1 MARVIKGLAIL
12 SLLVGSGAFVACS
25 SDDNASN
32 PTATNDGGGGG
43 NNDGGGGGDNDGGG
57 NNGPFTPPADPGPGG
72 FWVTVSGEDLASIGY
87 DWTSSST
94 ADGDPPAFVDGW
106 AVTFEHVIVTVDKIR
121 VNADPDKD
129 EGNPQSVGAVVASA
143 DGPFAVDATIGG
155 SVVGKSGSPDEKT
168 VPIAAFSKQSNGQAF
183 DPATRYAFSYD
194 LVPAAANAKVVN
206 LDTAGLALYEE
217 AKQKGWSMI
226 FSGTAT
232 YKGPAPTAGSVFEK
246 IPTQVKFTLGM
257 KNPSSYINCQNTDLT
272 ATGDEFPRGIQASAS
287 KSTTVQITI
296 HTDHGFWDKLNVE
309 GTPLHFDAIAANAST
324 YGTPSSPGTVTIED
338 LANVDITGFKTKAGE
353 VLPWRSLVS
362 DYTAPA
368 GQMKFDANG
377 TSFTK
382 ANSFAAYLAYS
393 AASGGHMN
401 SDGECEVKNNFTP

>member
-1 MARVIKGLAIL
+1 MAKIVRNVAVLALIA
-12 SLLVGSGAFVACS
+12 GAGAFGACS
-25 SDDNASN
+25 SDNTSTPNTTGDAGGG
-32 PTATNDGGGGG
+32 NDGGGGTA
-43 NNDGGGGGDNDGGG
+43 
-57 NNGPFTPPADPGPGG
+57 FTPPADPGKGG
-72 FWVTVSGEDLASIGY
+72 FLVTVSGEDLASVGY
-87 DWTSSST
+87 DWTSASL
-94 ADGDPPAFVDGW
+94 AEGDPPAFVDGW

-129 EGNPQSVGAVVASA
+129 TGNPQSLGGVVASA

-168 VPIAAFSKQSNGQAF
+168 VPIAAFASQADGKPF

-194 LVPAAANAKVVN
+194 LVAAAANAKIVN
-206 LDTAGLALYEE
+206 LDAAGLALYEQ

-226 FSGTAT
+226 FAGTAK
-232 YKGPAPTAGSVFEK
+232 YKGPAPGGGDAGTDVFGK
-246 IPTQVKFTLGM
+246 IPTEVKFTLGM
-257 KNPSSYINCQNTDLT
+257 KNPSSYINCRNTDLQK
-272 ATGDEFPRGIQASAS
+272 AGDEFPRGIQANAN
-287 KSTTVQITI
+287 KSTTVQITM
-296 HTDHGFWDKLNVE
+296 HTDHAFWDKLNVE

-324 YGTPSSPGTVTIED
+324 YGTPATPGTVTTDD
-338 LANVDITGFKTKAGE
+338 LVNVDVSGFKTKTGE
-353 VLPWRSLVS
+353 QLPWRSVVS

-368 GQMKFDANG
+368 GQMKFDPNG

-401 SDGECEVKNNFTP
+401 ADGECEIKNNFTP